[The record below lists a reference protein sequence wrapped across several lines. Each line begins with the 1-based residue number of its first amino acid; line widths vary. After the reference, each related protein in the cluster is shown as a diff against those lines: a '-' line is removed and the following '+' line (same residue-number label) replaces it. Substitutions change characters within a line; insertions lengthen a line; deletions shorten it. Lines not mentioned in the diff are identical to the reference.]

1 MKQVTGLRYIYKLE
15 ADKLVKNNWSIEI
28 KETNKKELVKK
39 NILIGLADSQGF
51 RFIKEIANI
60 QDEEE
65 ETKFREYIAS
75 IVFGSKGQFDEACK
89 KGITING
96 KLFKR

>member
-65 ETKFREYIAS
+65 
-75 IVFGSKGQFDEACK
+75 
-89 KGITING
+89 
-96 KLFKR
+96 